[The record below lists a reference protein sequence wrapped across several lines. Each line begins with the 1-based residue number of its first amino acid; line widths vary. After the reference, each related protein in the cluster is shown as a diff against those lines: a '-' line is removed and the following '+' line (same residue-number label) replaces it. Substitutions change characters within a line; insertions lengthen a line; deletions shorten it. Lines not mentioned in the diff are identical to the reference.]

1 MHKQKC
7 YNNYQVSKAT
17 KIFTAN
23 ALNFNQVFG
32 NLINGLVHKLK
43 LKNVKVSYA
52 HQSCI
57 YLSINT
63 VKIVMLRNII
73 II

>member
-1 MHKQKC
+1 MHKQKF

-23 ALNFNQVFG
+23 ALNFNQVVG

-43 LKNVKVSYA
+43 LKMLKYLMLTKA
-52 HQSCI
+52 AFI
-57 YLSINT
+57 YS
-63 VKIVMLRNII
+63 
-73 II
+73 